1 MLSRLLESIGGNLF
15 GEGIETM
22 GEFKGEFKKCV
33 RIAREN
39 GYTMFQAENC
49 DIVDN
54 YLNCE
59 NCPFPLW
66 DKREEEQ

>member
-1 MLSRLLESIGGNLF
+1 
-15 GEGIETM
+15 M